1 MSFFNQFSFSEL
13 LDMAMSKSLLYYLI
27 IFALALVFGAISR
40 FVIPWLNYRLIVLYD
55 ILDKSV
61 DFKEV
66 FDRHSDKKKRVHNV
80 DYWKGKI
87 NGFAHMNDEL
97 NSIKDSLDGE
107 FAYSPGLT
115 RIFRRLFKDNACD
128 LQRNLKLVA
137 QDSRFLS
144 SRLYFTVGRNT
155 YEKNLGPL
163 NYDQFVRDNASKR
176 DISKPD
182 YYFIHSPAAG
192 EEIMNKLSEFAT
204 DLTIKGIHLD
214 KQNNVL
220 WWLNFGNSVFNLLLA
235 AFLLVLN
242 ELVQDGLTQYLTQNE
257 GNLPKI
263 LKALTMGVE
272 SYF

>member
-115 RIFRRLFKDNACD
+115 RIFRRLFKDNAFD
-128 LQRNLKLVA
+128 LQRTLKLVA

-144 SRLYFTVGRNT
+144 SRIYFKVGKNT
-155 YEKNLGPL
+155 YEKNLSHL
-163 NYDQFVRDNASKR
+163 SYDQFLRENSPKR
-176 DISKPD
+176 DVSNPN

-192 EEIMNKLSEFAT
+192 EEIMNVLNRFTT

-214 KQNNVL
+214 KQNNIL
-220 WWLNFGNSVFNLLLA
+220 WGLNIINSIFNLLFSFFFCWNLA
-235 AFLLVLN
+235 INFFSLFLPN
-242 ELVQDGLTQYLTQNE
+242 
-257 GNLPKI
+257 
-263 LKALTMGVE
+263 
-272 SYF
+272 